1 MARAKLGMI
10 VTEINGKIGGNVFR
24 QVKGKTV
31 ISTKSTNANRTKRQ
45 LNVGLML
52 TSTVTQAWSSLDS
65 DTQDKYIQAAKNFI
79 FAGPYGSQKN
89 LSGRELFI
97 KLNGNRLKLNLPFIS
112 DFNFQS
118 SIETQKA
125 LSLFCGAEY
134 GPELAPNNQFLEGE
148 GDNFTGWLK
157 STAFGNTITESINGG
172 INNKRAVKFETF
184 SSTSSTFIYFILPV
198 NNFVKKIVAVGKKLN
213 LGSNNMRISYPTKV
227 LAYSS
232 DDWQTFTVNQ
242 INNVNQ
248 CAFNPSL
255 FLNSSGILNSVS
267 VKDTMGTNCQLV
279 FANPLSNVYILV
291 QAELIKYFG
300 QAISSNRKEII
311 SYKLMNNDTSFEFGA
326 QLKAKFPNI
335 KQGDK
340 LRIYYSFQNLTG
352 FRSKQMIIETTVDE

>member
-148 GDNFTGWLK
+148 GDNFTGWIRD
-157 STAFGNTITESINGG
+157 SRNTNTISETINGG
-172 INNKRAVKFETF
+172 VDGKRAVLFNTMNIDKYNYFEFPFVF
-184 SSTSSTFIYFILPV
+184 S
-198 NNFVKKIVAVGKKLN
+198 NNFYKVAWISKNLN
-213 LGSNNMRISYPTKV
+213 ILDNFIIINLPSSISTYLNNEFESFVHIRKFSGNYFFINASY
-227 LAYSS
+227 S
-232 DDWQTFTVNQ
+232 
-242 INNVNQ
+242 
-248 CAFNPSL
+248 
-255 FLNSSGILNSVS
+255 LNSSAILNSIS
-267 VKDTMGTNCQLV
+267 IKEQLGTNCQLV
-279 FANPLSNVYILV
+279 FDNPLSNVYILV
-291 QAELIKYFG
+291 QAVLIKYFG
-300 QAISSNRKEII
+300 QANSSNRREII
-311 SYKLMNNDTSFEFGA
+311 AYKLMNNDTTFEFGA

-352 FRSKQMIIETTVDE
+352 FRSKQLMIETTVDE

>member
-97 KLNGNRLKLNLPFIS
+97 KLNGNRLKLNLPFVS

-118 SIETQKA
+118 NIETQKA
-125 LSLFCGAEY
+125 LSLICRAEY
-134 GPELAPNNQFLEGE
+134 GPELAPNNQFLEGV
-148 GDNFTGWLK
+148 GDNFSGWLK
-157 STAFGNTITESINGG
+157 VKNASNSITQSVNGG
-172 INNKRAVKFETF
+172 VGGKRAVIF
-184 SSTSSTFIYFILPV
+184 STSNIDDYNYLAFQLNPSSKLYKIDVISKNLFIGFNQFSLLEPKLLYTYLNNDFEKFTVIRLLTGIYFYVNASAVLNSSAIL
-198 NNFVKKIVAVGKKLN
+198 NSISIKEQ
-213 LGSNNMRISYPTKV
+213 LGSNCK
-227 LAYSS
+227 
-232 DDWQTFTVNQ
+232 
-242 INNVNQ
+242 
-248 CAFNPSL
+248 
-255 FLNSSGILNSVS
+255 
-267 VKDTMGTNCQLV
+267 LV
-279 FANPLSNVYILV
+279 FDNPLYNVYILV
-291 QAELIKYFG
+291 QAVLIKYFG

-311 SYKLMNNDTSFEFGA
+311 AYKLMNNDTSFEFGA